1 MKFEKFV
8 AKFVKAV
15 DDLEKYERGM
25 HNADVVDIIWKK
37 MTNPDLS
44 QYVTALKVQSQRK
57 PREYKDILQ
66 DIASQVPNL
75 RVDTFRKALEVGRH
89 ESATNNSGCPPTG
102 THDDKG
108 RLYTGTYPYKKWQ
121 SESVRPHW

>member
-1 MKFEKFV
+1 M

-25 HNADVVDIIWKK
+25 HNADVVDLVWKK
-37 MTNPDLS
+37 MTNPDLI

-75 RVDTFRKALEVGRH
+75 QVDTFRK
-89 ESATNNSGCPPTG
+89 
-102 THDDKG
+102 
-108 RLYTGTYPYKKWQ
+108 
-121 SESVRPHW
+121 